1 MTSPTSIKKKRTR
14 MKHTGAAKVRK
25 RKLRMLGSTPPFA
38 IDPKG
43 EAPEDVK
50 RREKIMSGR

>member
-1 MTSPTSIKKKRTR
+1 MTSLTSIKKKRTR
-14 MKHTGAAKVRK
+14 IKRTSAGRVRK
-25 RKLRMLGSTPPFA
+25 RKARMLGSTPPFA
-38 IDPKG
+38 IDPKA

>member
-14 MKHTGAAKVRK
+14 IKHAAAGRVRK
-25 RKLRMLGSTPPFA
+25 RKARMLGSTPPFA
-38 IDPKG
+38 IDPKA

-50 RREKIMSGR
+50 RRETIMSGR